1 MSETPN
7 YKHTMNLPK
16 TSFKMKAGL
25 PQHEPERL
33 KKWGEMDLYHEVL

>member
-25 PQHEPERL
+25 PQHEP
-33 KKWGEMDLYHEVL
+33 

>member
-25 PQHEPERL
+25 PQHAAGPDSFGASPLLLSRAP
-33 KKWGEMDLYHEVL
+33 